1 MGYDRGVNADE
12 LQQGKEK
19 GKMKVCAI
27 NGSPKPEGNT
37 AYALSL
43 VLEELEKE
51 GIET

>member
-1 MGYDRGVNADE
+1 
-12 LQQGKEK
+12 
-19 GKMKVCAI
+19 MKVCAI